1 MGRRL
6 RPVFDCLAPGA
17 AAVTDV
23 ALKEYFERRIDDLEK
38 HVFRRIDDMDRRYAQ
53 WLDLNDEAINKAE
66 QTMNARLNAMN
77 EFREALKD
85 QANRMATRVE
95 LQSMADQ
102 VEELRRNRANL
113 DGRLAVVSGGVSLV
127 ISLAIWFLS
136 RASAP

>member
-1 MGRRL
+1 
-6 RPVFDCLAPGA
+6 
-17 AAVTDV
+17 VTDV